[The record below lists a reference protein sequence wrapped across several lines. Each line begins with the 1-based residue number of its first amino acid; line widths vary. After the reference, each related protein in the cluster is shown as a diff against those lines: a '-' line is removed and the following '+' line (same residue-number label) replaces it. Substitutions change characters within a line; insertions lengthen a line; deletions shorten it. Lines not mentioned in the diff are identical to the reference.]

1 MTYTTREW
9 NFYSNVEKEKDDIID
24 STIHKKQ
31 QNNDNS
37 RACPTK
43 FSLSSPKRRRFNHPT
58 HHKYKTTPHT
68 NTQQKQNSQ
77 HNQSIKFQSQQTTAP
92 YD

>member
-9 NFYSNVEKEKDDIID
+9 NFDSNVEKEKDDIITPQ
-24 STIHKKQ
+24 SHKK

-43 FSLSSPKRRRFNHPT
+43 FSLSSPKRRRFNHST
-58 HHKYKTTPHT
+58 HHKYKTTPQT
-68 NTQQKQNSQ
+68 KFPTQSFNKIPIPIN
-77 HNQSIKFQSQQTTAP
+77 NRTV
-92 YD
+92 